1 MKRITGRKPEMCIAA
16 LLFAAA
22 VLAAAEVDIEGA
34 VEWDA
39 MEISA
44 SVSLDLASAGI
55 KLPSGR
61 LQGQAIVEGEY
72 LRLLRPAILS
82 LPVDSSST
90 LEDLIRRGEYSLAQ
104 AENLALGAR
113 TVPPSLSADL
123 STMLSRYFL
132 SLSGLSAELIRH
144 SRQAEIPHALAA
156 ASVPAYTGI
165 IIIAAEELPVHGTN
179 RRERPLP
186 CLFPKIW
193 DTDMN
198 LIYERNML
206 DPSLKTMVR
215 YAPQSAVFRE
225 TPSGLSG
232 EIAGLVGANP
242 LRILAR
248 GIFGKR
254 PADCIIDREDSLV
267 IISSESN
274 RRLLSEGRVVIVLDD
289 RDLKSPLVP

>member
-1 MKRITGRKPEMCIAA
+1 M
-16 LLFAAA
+16 FAVAVFLVSGA
-22 VLAAAEVDIEGA
+22 VLAAAEVDIDGA
-34 VEWDA
+34 VEWDT
-39 MEISA
+39 MEIRA
-44 SVSLDLASAGI
+44 SVALDLASADI

-90 LEDLIRRGEYSLAQ
+90 LEDLIRRGEYSLME

-123 STMLSRYFL
+123 SKMLSSYFL

-144 SRQAEIPHALAA
+144 SRPAEIPHALAA
-156 ASVPAYTGI
+156 AAVPAYTGI
-165 IIIAAEELPVHGTN
+165 IIIAAEELPVHGMN

-215 YAPQSAVFRE
+215 YVPQSAVFQE
-225 TPSGLSG
+225 TPSGLAG
-232 EIAGLVGANP
+232 EIAGLVGGNP

-248 GIFGKR
+248 GVFGAR
-254 PADCIIDREDSLV
+254 PTDYIIDREDSLL
-267 IISSESN
+267 IISSGAN
-274 RRLLSEGRVVIVLDD
+274 RRLLSEGRVVIALDD
-289 RDLKSPLVP
+289 RDLKSPFAP

>member
-1 MKRITGRKPEMCIAA
+1 MKQTLPPAMSVILLLLAAPAFLAA
-16 LLFAAA
+16 L
-22 VLAAAEVDIEGA
+22 EVDMDGA
-34 VEWDA
+34 VEWDK

-44 SVSLDLASAGI
+44 SVSLDLASADI

-61 LQGQAIVEGEY
+61 LRGQALVEGEY

-90 LEDLIRRGEYSLAQ
+90 LEDLILRGEYSLAE

-123 STMLSRYFL
+123 SKMLSRYFL

-144 SRQAEIPHALAA
+144 RRAAEIPHALAA
-156 ASVPAYTGI
+156 SAVPAYTGI
-165 IIIAAEELPVHGTN
+165 IIIAAEELPVHGMN
-179 RRERPLP
+179 RRARPLP

-206 DPSLKTMVR
+206 DPSLKKSMIR
-215 YAPQSAVFRE
+215 YASRSAIFQK
-225 TPSGLSG
+225 TPSGLAG
-232 EIAGLVGANP
+232 DIAGLVGGNP

-248 GIFGKR
+248 GIFGIR
-254 PADCIIDREDSLV
+254 PADYIIDREDSLL

-289 RDLKSPLVP
+289 EDLKSPLVP